1 MTLKPSP
8 RIADFVDEQRL
19 WRRHMDMAA
28 IGAIG
33 TDGVNR
39 QALSREDIAAR
50 CMLIEWAHR
59 RGYRVETDSI
69 ANLFVVRPGRNNTLS
84 AVATGSHIDSQPS
97 GGRFDGIY
105 GVLAGFEAL
114 ECLDDAG
121 VETDRPIAVVAWTN
135 EEGSRFAPSTMGSSV
150 FAGARQLDDFLNVT
164 DSGGA
169 PLHAALATTLDS
181 MAVDATYTVAPPL
194 KAYIE
199 AHIEQGPVLEARGID
214 IGVVTGIQG
223 VRWFEI
229 EITGRSAHAGTTPK
243 ANRSDAMAAAID
255 AINRVRLAIEDGD
268 ERTRFTIGRME
279 VVPNSPNTI
288 AEIVRFT
295 IDLRHPDA
303 VELETYANAI
313 RSICDAGAGPCG
325 ISCRELLS
333 QPPCSFPELMVD
345 TVESAATSL
354 SLSTIRLPSGAMHDA
369 LFLASICP
377 TSMIFVPCRNGV
389 SHNPAEFA
397 EPSHLANG
405 ARVLVETLV
414 KLANNEQ

>member
-19 WRRHMDMAA
+19 WRRHMDMAT

-33 TDGVNR
+33 SDGVNR

-50 CMLIEWAHR
+50 RMLIEWAHR
-59 RGYRVETDSI
+59 RGYRIETDSI

-105 GVLAGFEAL
+105 GALAGFEVL

-121 VETDRPIAVVAWTN
+121 IETDRPIAVVAWTN
-135 EEGSRFAPSTMGSSV
+135 EEGSRFAPSAMGSSV
-150 FAGARQLDDFLNVT
+150 FAGARRLDDFLNVT
-164 DSGGA
+164 DCDGVK
-169 PLHAALATTLDS
+169 LQAALTMTLDL

-199 AHIEQGPVLEARGID
+199 AHIEQGPVLEAHGID
-214 IGVVTGIQG
+214 IGIVTGIQG
-223 VRWFEI
+223 VRWYEV
-229 EITGRSAHAGTTPK
+229 EVTGRSAHAGTTPK
-243 ANRSDAMAAAID
+243 ANRADAMAAAID
-255 AINRVRLAIEDGD
+255 TINRLRLSIEDGD
-268 ERTRFTIGRME
+268 ERSRFTIGRMA
-279 VVPNSPNTI
+279 VTPNSPNTI
-288 AEIVRFT
+288 AGNVCFT

-303 VELETYANAI
+303 AKLESLANAI
-313 RSICDAGAGPCG
+313 REICDAGAGHCG
-325 ISCRELLS
+325 LSCRELLS
-333 QPPCSFPELMVD
+333 HPPCSFPESIVGA
-345 TVESAATSL
+345 VESAATSL
-354 SLSTIRLPSGAMHDA
+354 SLSTLRLPSGAMHDA
-369 LFLASICP
+369 LFLAAACS
-377 TSMIFVPCRNGV
+377 TGMIFVPCRGGV

-397 EPSHLANG
+397 EPAHLANG
-405 ARVLVETLV
+405 ARVLAETLV